1 MRHLMAAP
9 SCPGRS
15 LSRILIAASVLLAA
29 ACSEGSR
36 YDTGTA
42 QDFLKGC
49 MQLSSRSYCHCA
61 LSVIES
67 RMDQTQY
74 LQVEQQMLQSRQ
86 IPPPLQETLQVVARQ
101 CRP

>member
-1 MRHLMAAP
+1 MRQ
-9 SCPGRS
+9 
-15 LSRILIAASVLLAA
+15 ILIMALPLSLLAG
-29 ACSEGSR
+29 CSGNSR

-74 LQVEQQMLQSRQ
+74 LQV
-86 IPPPLQETLQVVARQ
+86 
-101 CRP
+101 

>member
-1 MRHLMAAP
+1 MRQ
-9 SCPGRS
+9 
-15 LSRILIAASVLLAA
+15 ILIMALPLSLLAG
-29 ACSEGSR
+29 CSGNSR

-67 RMDQTQY
+67 RMDQAQY
-74 LQVEQQMLQSRQ
+74 LQVERQMLQSRQ
-86 IPPPLQETLQVVARQ
+86 IPPPFQEAMQVVARQ

>member
-1 MRHLMAAP
+1 
-9 SCPGRS
+9 
-15 LSRILIAASVLLAA
+15 
-29 ACSEGSR
+29 
-36 YDTGTA
+36 
-42 QDFLKGC
+42 

-86 IPPPLQETLQVVARQ
+86 IPPPFQEAMQVVVRQ